1 LNVAQQGVC
10 VTALSIIIAL
20 LSNVKQLPVASH
32 ALRSVGWITLF
43 QMSTRRRSAAV
54 AEQHLPTLT

>member
-32 ALRSVGWITLF
+32 TLRSVGWITL
-43 QMSTRRRSAAV
+43 SHVATRRSAAV
-54 AEQHLPTLT
+54 ASNAFIR